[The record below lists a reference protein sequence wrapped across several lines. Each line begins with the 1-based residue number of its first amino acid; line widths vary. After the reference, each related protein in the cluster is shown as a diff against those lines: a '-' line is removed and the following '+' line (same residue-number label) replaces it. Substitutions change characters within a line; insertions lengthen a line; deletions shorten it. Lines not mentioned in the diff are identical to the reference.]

1 MAGRLYENLPTN
13 YSVYYSVLEFF
24 RQLLS
29 LHPSIQ
35 RVTYGDIRELDL
47 DNFPQ
52 YPIANVEITDC
63 EFVDKKTIYSV
74 KLLILDKIHNKDEYS
89 SGSLNTQTEDFW
101 KTTDE
106 VDIHANTLSV
116 MNDFI
121 SFVRRGTTNFDI
133 QGGVRC
139 IAVKE
144 EYPNNL
150 AGWGADFRLETPND
164 GNICLFDF
172 STALDENC

>member
-1 MAGRLYENLPTN
+1 MGGRLYENLPVN
-13 YSVYYSVLEFF
+13 YSVYYNVLEFF

-35 RVTYGDIRELDL
+35 RVTYGDVRELDL
-47 DNFPQ
+47 DVFPQ
-52 YPIANVEITDC
+52 YPIANIDITDC
-63 EFVDKKTIYSV
+63 EFVDKKTVYSV
-74 KLLILDKIHNKDEYS
+74 KLLILDKIHDKENLS
-89 SGSLNTQTEDFW
+89 SGSLNQETQDFW
-101 KTTDE
+101 KPTDE

-133 QGGVRC
+133 QGSVRC
-139 IAVKE
+139 VAIKE

-150 AGWGADFRLETPND
+150 AGWGCDFRLETPND

>member
-1 MAGRLYENLPTN
+1 MAGRLYENLETN
-13 YSVYYSVLEFF
+13 YGVYYNVLEFF

-35 RVTYGDIRELDL
+35 RVTYGNINDLDL
-47 DNFPQ
+47 DVFPQ
-52 YPIANVEITDC
+52 YPIANIDITDC

-74 KLLILDKIHNKDEYS
+74 KLMILDKIHDKENLS
-89 SGSLNTQTEDFW
+89 SGSFNVEVEDFW
-101 KTTDE
+101 KKTDE
-106 VDIHANTLSV
+106 VDIHANTLSI

-121 SFVRRGTTNFDI
+121 SFVRRGTTSFDI

-139 IAVKE
+139 LALNAE
-144 EYPNNL
+144 FPNNL
-150 AGWGADFRLETPND
+150 AGWGSEFRLETPND

-172 STALDENC
+172 GTAIDENC